1 MIRIFDIALKDLLQL
16 SRDRNTF
23 LFLLIMPISFTLL
36 FGYAFGG
43 YGEPSDPRLPVGY
56 RDEDDSRVSKQLF
69 ALLND
74 SEIIRLEEFNLLQE
88 TDLEAMVVDENLAAA
103 IVVPAGYGRAILNGK
118 PAKLIV
124 IAESGTST
132 GTSIESEALANI
144 IHLEIAVR
152 IASIMEQMA
161 PEQAPFNYILE
172 EALSRWEEPPIS
184 ISETTSSVIHQ
195 QDNRTMSL
203 AHTAPGFML
212 QFAIA
217 GLLTTAQILVTERKT
232 RSLQRMLT
240 TATAR
245 VHILLGHY
253 LAIFLLI
260 FCQFLLLI
268 LFGQYILRVNYLND
282 PAGTLLVAF
291 SAATCIAALGLLI
304 GVFAK
309 SEEQAVVFSIVPM
322 FVLAGL
328 GGAWVPL
335 EVTGETFQI
344 IGHASPI
351 AWAMDGFKNIS
362 VRGLGL
368 DSTFL
373 PSLALFGYTAL
384 FFILSVW
391 RFQTLQES

>member
-1 MIRIFDIALKDLLQL
+1 MIRIFDIALKDLRQL

-23 LFLLIMPISFTLL
+23 LFLLIMPIAFTLL

-43 YGEPSDPRLPVGY
+43 FSETSDPRLPVGY
-56 RDEDDSRVSKQLF
+56 LDEDDSRVSRQLH
-69 ALLND
+69 AMLDN
-74 SEIIRLEEFNLLQE
+74 SEIIRLEQYWRLDAA
-88 TDLEAMVVDENLAAA
+88 DLETMVADENLAAA
-103 IVVPAGYGRAILNGK
+103 IVVPTGYGRAILNGK

-124 IAESGTST
+124 IGDTGTST

-144 IHLEIAVR
+144 IHLEIAIR
-152 IASIMEQMA
+152 IATIMEQMA

-172 EALSRWEEPPIS
+172 ETLSKWEDPPIS
-184 ISETTSSVIHQ
+184 ITETTSTALEQ
-195 QDNRTMSL
+195 QDDRSMSL
-203 AHTAPGFML
+203 AHSSPGMML

-217 GLLTTAQILVTERKT
+217 GLLTSAQILVTERKT

-245 VHILLGHY
+245 AHILLGHY

-260 FCQFLLLI
+260 FCQFLILLI
-268 LFGQYILRVNYLND
+268 FGQVILKVNYLRD

-304 GVFAK
+304 GIFAK
-309 SEEQAVVFSIVPM
+309 SEEQAVVFSLVPM
-322 FVLAGL
+322 FVLSGL

-335 EVTGETFQI
+335 EVTGEAFQI

-368 DSTFL
+368 DSAFL
-373 PSLALFGYTAL
+373 PSAALFGYTVL
-384 FFILSVW
+384 FFIISVW